1 MSELSALQQA
11 VLRTIAYY
19 DVFDYPLTAAEVWRW
34 LYRRADE
41 ELTASHQE
49 VQQVCDELVGQGRL
63 SKEKDWYVLPN
74 RNALIQLR
82 AERFVLGQ
90 KKWRRVKSMARFCEI
105 IPYVKM
111 VAVCNTLAI
120 DNARKESDMDV
131 FIVTSPERMWLAR
144 MMVTGIVSMLG
155 YRRHG
160 TNITDRVCL
169 SFYVTA
175 QSLDLEPLKIAVG
188 QEDPYLRFWTTQIVP
203 LMDDGIYEKF
213 QKNNAWVTT
222 RLPNGWLW
230 NWHERLLPVESLLRN
245 IKHSFESVFAT
256 GIGMQAEDWARRY
269 QLKRINGHTNSK
281 AKLGTTEVIISEN
294 VLKFHEEDRRNKYN
308 LAFRIRLAQLG
319 IPE

>member
-1 MSELSALQQA
+1 MSDLSPLQQA
-11 VLRTIAYY
+11 ILRTICYY
-19 DVFDYPLTAAEVWRW
+19 DVFDYPLTGGEIWRW
-34 LYRRADE
+34 LYRRAED
-41 ELTASHQE
+41 TMPTDHQS
-49 VQQVCDELVGQGRL
+49 VQSACDALVTLGNL
-63 SKEKDWYVLPN
+63 VKEKEWYVLPG
-74 RNALIQLR
+74 RQQLIQLR

-90 KKWRRVKSMARFCEI
+90 KKWRRVKSAARFCEV

-120 DNARKESDMDV
+120 DNARAESDMDV

-144 MMVTGIVSMLG
+144 AMVTGIVNLLG

-175 QSLDLEPLKIAVG
+175 QSLDVEPLKISVG
-188 QEDPYLRFWTTQIVP
+188 HEDPYLRFWATQIVP

-213 QKNNAWVTT
+213 QKHNAWVAS

-230 NWHERLLPVESLLRN
+230 NWKERLLATETLLRT
-245 IKHSFESVFAT
+245 IKHTFEDVFASALGT
-256 GIGMQAEDWARRY
+256 QLENWARRY

-281 AKLGTTEVIISEN
+281 AKLGTTEVVISEN

>member
-1 MSELSALQQA
+1 MPEFSPLDQAL
-11 VLRTIAYY
+11 LRTVAYY
-19 DVFDYPLTAAEVWRW
+19 DVFDYPLTSAEIWRW

-41 ELTASHQE
+41 TITATHAE
-49 VQQVCDELVGQGRL
+49 VGAALAALVQAGTLLQ
-63 SKEKDWYVLPN
+63 EKDWFVLPG
-74 RNALIQLR
+74 RQQLVQLR

-90 KKWRRVKSMARFCEI
+90 KKWRRVKSMARFCEV

-111 VAVCNTLAI
+111 VAACNTLAI
-120 DNARKESDMDV
+120 DNARAESDMDV
-131 FIVTSPERMWLAR
+131 FIVTSPERMWIAR
-144 MMVTGIVSMLG
+144 MMVTGIVNMLG

-160 TNITDRVCL
+160 KNITNRVCL

-175 QSLDLEPLKIAVG
+175 QALDLEPLKISVG
-188 QEDPYLRFWTTQIVP
+188 QEDPYLRFWATQIVP

-213 QKNNAWVTT
+213 QQHNAWVTS
-222 RLPNGWLW
+222 RLPNGWFW
-230 NWHERLLPVESLLRN
+230 NWKERLLSVESMLRT
-245 IKHSFESVFAT
+245 IKHSFEAAFAT
-256 GIGMQAEDWARRY
+256 GIGLQLEDWARRF